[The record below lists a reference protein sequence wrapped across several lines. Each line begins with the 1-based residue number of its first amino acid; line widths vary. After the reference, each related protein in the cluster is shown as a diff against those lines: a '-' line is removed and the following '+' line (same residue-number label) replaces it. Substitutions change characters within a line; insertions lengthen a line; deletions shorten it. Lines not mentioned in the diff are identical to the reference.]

1 MDGKEGGKVVGRC
14 QMGKICK
21 MTFAVIAYS
30 TRVRTGLRARV
41 IVGVSRG
48 GEVGGRSELRG
59 LSPDLI
65 KVVQTANF

>member
-1 MDGKEGGKVVGRC
+1 VSDGQDLQNDLC
-14 QMGKICK
+14 C
-21 MTFAVIAYS
+21 Y
-30 TRVRTGLRARV
+30 RVFNTGQDWV

-59 LSPDLI
+59 LSPDLL

>member
-1 MDGKEGGKVVGRC
+1 VSDGRDL
-14 QMGKICK
+14 QNDL
-21 MTFAVIAYS
+21 AVIAYS

-59 LSPDLI
+59 LSPDLL

>member
-1 MDGKEGGKVVGRC
+1 MVRKEGRWSVGVRWEDL
-14 QMGKICK
+14 Q

-48 GEVGGRSELRG
+48 GEVGGRSEPLG
-59 LSPDLI
+59 
-65 KVVQTANF
+65 V